1 MTHGEA
7 GFRRSVKEAREF
19 LGCQVWLERDDSSQ
33 RIERL
38 FAVAAETGLGWVR
51 LFLMWPWIE
60 PEPGVWE
67 YGIFDRAFDAAGKHG
82 IRVKA
87 TLTANSGPWHVGT
100 PSALH
105 SHTGFLSPAQ
115 REPMRRYVLSC
126 VERYAEHPALGQ
138 WILWNEPFGGHER
151 TDETLKHWRHWLQS
165 HYHDSI
171 ALLNGRWRTGYRS
184 FGEVP
189 FPEHVPHEAHRD
201 SPWNSYAPWLVDWQ
215 ARAAWLNAELA
226 WVRDVVREVDPD
238 TETCVNPIPI
248 LSNLAAAGIDLAAI
262 GRLVDVVGATYHPAW
277 HFTFA
282 DRLQFPALMVAG
294 VRLQQSHPAIGRV
307 EVTEVQSGN
316 TLNSSSR
323 PCEASPGEIARFY
336 MAGLTAGS
344 ESVTG
349 WCFNVRSLDFE
360 AGDWGLLDDMDR
372 PSARS
377 RALRKVHDSLEVA
390 LDRTGAWRPAQTR
403 AWVVTDPHAHALE
416 RIEAMIA
423 RSQVPGRMEDDGA
436 NGAALLAAGL
446 MQCGIPS
453 ALVGMADLP
462 DRDTNG
468 GLVVLSHVVSW
479 DAAVAGRLLSFVESG
494 GTLLTDA
501 TSGRKDLD
509 ASLHRPWPGGLAFN
523 IGLRAVGL
531 QSRPEGYGVS
541 LHGVPAGRW
550 LLTRLVAEL
559 DGDAR
564 WEAWQEPRFGYDG
577 EPCVWER
584 RLGRGRIVVVR
595 GMLGPSLVHG
605 DRYMPA
611 TRYILE
617 RAGAPFAHPL
627 RPAGG
632 HPSTFALPVE
642 VERGSL
648 TAVFAPDPVDRGGQP
663 VRLRAP
669 RGAYLDLWTGKA
681 LEVAADGEASLD
693 AIDGVSLL
701 WSPPTE
707 ERE

>member
-1 MTHGEA
+1 
-7 GFRRSVKEAREF
+7 
-19 LGCQVWLERDDSSQ
+19 
-33 RIERL
+33 
-38 FAVAAETGLGWVR
+38 
-51 LFLMWPWIE
+51 
-60 PEPGVWE
+60 
-67 YGIFDRAFDAAGKHG
+67 
-82 IRVKA
+82 
-87 TLTANSGPWHVGT
+87 
-100 PSALH
+100 
-105 SHTGFLSPAQ
+105 
-115 REPMRRYVLSC
+115 
-126 VERYAEHPALGQ
+126 
-138 WILWNEPFGGHER
+138 
-151 TDETLKHWRHWLQS
+151 
-165 HYHDSI
+165 
-171 ALLNGRWRTGYRS
+171 
-184 FGEVP
+184 
-189 FPEHVPHEAHRD
+189 
-201 SPWNSYAPWLVDWQ
+201 
-215 ARAAWLNAELA
+215 
-226 WVRDVVREVDPD
+226 
-238 TETCVNPIPI
+238 
-248 LSNLAAAGIDLAAI
+248 
-262 GRLVDVVGATYHPAW
+262 
-277 HFTFA
+277 
-282 DRLQFPALMVAG
+282 
-294 VRLQQSHPAIGRV
+294 
-307 EVTEVQSGN
+307 
-316 TLNSSSR
+316 
-323 PCEASPGEIARFY
+323 
-336 MAGLTAGS
+336 
-344 ESVTG
+344 
-349 WCFNVRSLDFE
+349 
-360 AGDWGLLDDMDR
+360 
-372 PSARS
+372 
-377 RALRKVHDSLEVA
+377 
-390 LDRTGAWRPAQTR
+390 
-403 AWVVTDPHAHALE
+403 
-416 RIEAMIA
+416 
-423 RSQVPGRMEDDGA
+423 
-436 NGAALLAAGL
+436 

-462 DRDTNG
+462 DWDKNG

-627 RPAGG
+627 RPVGG

>member
-67 YGIFDRAFDAAGKHG
+67 YGIFDRAFDAAGKHD

-189 FPEHVPHEAHRD
+189 FPENVPHEAHRD

-215 ARAAWLNAELA
+215 ARADWLNAELA
-226 WVRDVVREVDPD
+226 WVRDVVREADPD

-294 VRLQQSHPAIGRV
+294 VRQQQSHPAIGRV

-344 ESVTG
+344 ESESRLRGWRLGPPGRYGQAERKEPRVAQGARQPRGRTG
-349 WCFNVRSLDFE
+349 SHRRMASCTDACLGGHRPARPRPRANRSDDSEVSSAGPDGRRRCERRGFVGSRPYAVRHTVGPGRD
-360 AGDWGLLDDMDR
+360 GR
-372 PSARS
+372 SAR
-377 RALRKVHDSLEVA
+377 
-390 LDRTGAWRPAQTR
+390 
-403 AWVVTDPHAHALE
+403 
-416 RIEAMIA
+416 
-423 RSQVPGRMEDDGA
+423 
-436 NGAALLAAGL
+436 
-446 MQCGIPS
+446 
-453 ALVGMADLP
+453 
-462 DRDTNG
+462 
-468 GLVVLSHVVSW
+468 
-479 DAAVAGRLLSFVESG
+479 
-494 GTLLTDA
+494 
-501 TSGRKDLD
+501 
-509 ASLHRPWPGGLAFN
+509 
-523 IGLRAVGL
+523 
-531 QSRPEGYGVS
+531 
-541 LHGVPAGRW
+541 
-550 LLTRLVAEL
+550 
-559 DGDAR
+559 
-564 WEAWQEPRFGYDG
+564 
-577 EPCVWER
+577 
-584 RLGRGRIVVVR
+584 LG
-595 GMLGPSLVHG
+595 
-605 DRYMPA
+605 
-611 TRYILE
+611 
-617 RAGAPFAHPL
+617 
-627 RPAGG
+627 
-632 HPSTFALPVE
+632 
-642 VERGSL
+642 
-648 TAVFAPDPVDRGGQP
+648 
-663 VRLRAP
+663 
-669 RGAYLDLWTGKA
+669 
-681 LEVAADGEASLD
+681 
-693 AIDGVSLL
+693 
-701 WSPPTE
+701 
-707 ERE
+707 